1 MMALFRKEIEDDEE
15 EENFI
20 EIGEEGLERKKTR
33 IRIESL
39 NDYRQVEDIQK
50 LVREGNIVFLK
61 IKGLRE
67 KDIGELKRSVERL
80 KKTSRA
86 MNGDIVGVDEN
97 YLVLTP
103 NFARIH
109 RGEEVQEKQK
119 K

>member
-1 MMALFRKEIEDDEE
+1 MALFKRESGEEDEGED
-15 EENFI
+15 FI

-39 NDYRQVEDIQK
+39 NDYREVEEIQR

-80 KKTSRA
+80 KRTSRA

-103 NFARIH
+103 NFAKIY
-109 RGEEVQEKQK
+109 RGEEAQEQQQK
-119 K
+119 